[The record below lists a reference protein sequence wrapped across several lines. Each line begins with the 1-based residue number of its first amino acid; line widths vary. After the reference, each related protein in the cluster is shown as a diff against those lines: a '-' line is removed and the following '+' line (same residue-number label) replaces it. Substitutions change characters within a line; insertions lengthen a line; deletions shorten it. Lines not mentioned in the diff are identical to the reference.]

1 MSFNFSND
9 KITKWK
15 STGIFNYLENYD
27 LNVSSSATANYMPF
41 LENNGR
47 MNVKFNGYYLAQ
59 NKAIHPNNNKV
70 VNIYIVCE
78 LGLINNYRTD
88 VYTIQN
94 VLFVAMKIKKNA
106 TNNSKNKYEGYG
118 IYFDSGGKF
127 SKGNITD
134 GKNVIIFGVDMSF
147 STHAT
152 NKTNNIYVLGDWLV
166 QGINDT
172 TIYAEKVFSFNFTEV
187 EKKFALSL
195 HYNDDNSYFF
205 VNGKQELK
213 FKAKNDQIINEK
225 LCLGDLSTD
234 WTNDEARHTG
244 LLGKV
249 YDFVVD
255 YEAIDGVRPIYDMHR
270 YLMTK
275 HNIV

>member
-1 MSFNFSND
+1 
-9 KITKWK
+9 
-15 STGIFNYLENYD
+15 
-27 LNVSSSATANYMPF
+27 MPF

-47 MNVKFNGYYLAQ
+47 MNVEFNRYYLAQ

-70 VNIYIVCE
+70 VNIYIVYE
-78 LGLINNYRTD
+78 LGLINNDGTD
-88 VYTIQN
+88 VYTTQN
-94 VLFVAMKIKKNA
+94 ASFGAMKITKNA
-106 TNNSKNKYEGYG
+106 TNTSKNKYEEYG
-118 IYFDSGGKF
+118 TCFDSGGKF

-152 NKTNNIYVLGDWLV
+152 NKANNIYVLGDWLV

-172 TIYAEKVFSFNFTEV
+172 TIYAKKVFTFNFTEV
-187 EKKFALSL
+187 EKNFVLSL
-195 HYNDDNSYFF
+195 HYNGDNSYLF

-225 LCLGDLSTD
+225 SCLSNLSTD
-234 WTNDEARHTG
+234 WTNNEARHTG
-244 LLGKV
+244 LLGKL
-249 YDFVVD
+249 YDFVFD
-255 YEAIDGVRPIYDMHR
+255 YEASDGVRPIYDMHR